1 MHTWRVV
8 FVFFLEGV
16 FNIFMNCC
24 LYTRFTENKK
34 TNHHRVDF
42 CWRRGGSGI
51 LVGTFSYG
59 EIYRCHV
66 VFTSFFLLFFR
77 VLAHQNALID
87 NNEK

>member
-1 MHTWRVV
+1 MARS
-8 FVFFLEGV
+8 FRIFLDGV
-16 FNIFMNCC
+16 FNIFMTCC

-42 CWRRGGSGI
+42 CLRRGGSGI